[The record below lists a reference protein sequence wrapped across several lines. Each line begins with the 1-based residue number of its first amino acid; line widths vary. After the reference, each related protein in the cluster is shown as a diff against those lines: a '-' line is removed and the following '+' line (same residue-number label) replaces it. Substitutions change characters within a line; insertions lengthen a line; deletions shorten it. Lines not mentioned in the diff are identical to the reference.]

1 MERAKIT
8 GEVEIAPAKFAKL
21 KKEVSNISELQ
32 KKIEEF
38 LAASTTEL
46 VEIILTG
53 AICLDASDIHIE
65 PEETESKFR
74 IRIDGVLHDVMNLN
88 PKTYKSIL
96 SRIKLLSGL
105 KLNVADR
112 PQDGRFTISISRA
125 TAKGREEDLSS
136 STSRA
141 TAKGREED
149 LSSSTS
155 QSLEPETPGSV
166 DELRSSSPFANARVK
181 EDQGYTIEIRASALP
196 AEYGESIVLRLL
208 NPKSLIEIEALGLRK
223 DLIEIFKQEIK
234 RPNGMIIVTGPT
246 GSGKT
251 TSLYAVLKRI
261 NNPEIKIITI
271 EDPVEYHLG
280 GLSQTQVD
288 PSKGYTFASGLRSI
302 MRQDP
307 DVILVGEIRD
317 LETAD
322 IACQAAL
329 TGHLVFSTLH
339 TNDAAG
345 AIARLV
351 DLGVKPFSIA
361 PALNMVVAQRLPR
374 KVCKKCAKSV
384 HASPADLKKIKKGLA
399 GVKKEILPPSFFQA
413 RPTIPQVKG
422 CEFCN
427 FTGYKGRIGIF
438 ETFLVDDQM
447 EKFILTL
454 PSIVAMKE
462 SAIKKG
468 MVLMSQD
475 GLIKVLEGTTTIE
488 EIERVAGE

>member
-8 GEVEIAPAKFAKL
+8 GEVEIASARFAKL
-21 KKEVSNISELQ
+21 KKEISNLSELK

-38 LAASTTEL
+38 LAASVTEL

-65 PEETESKFR
+65 PEETQAKFR

-125 TAKGREEDLSS
+125 TAKE
-136 STSRA
+136 
-141 TAKGREED
+141 REED

-155 QSLEPETPGSV
+155 QSLEPETPGSVDELRSSSPFANARVV

-261 NNPEIKIITI
+261 NKPEIKIITI

-288 PSKGYTFASGLRSI
+288 PSKGYTFASGLKSI

-317 LETAD
+317 LETAE

-351 DLGVKPFSIA
+351 DLGVKPISIA

-384 HASPADLKKIKKGLA
+384 PASPADLKKIKKGLA

-413 RPTIPQVKG
+413 RPKITQVKG

-454 PSIVAMKE
+454 PSIVAMRE

-468 MVLMSQD
+468 MVLMNQD
-475 GLIKVLEGTTTIE
+475 GLIKVLEGTTTLE

>member
-8 GEVEIAPAKFAKL
+8 GEVEIASARFAKL
-21 KKEVSNISELQ
+21 KKEVSNIPKLK

-38 LAASTTEL
+38 LTASVTEL

-53 AICLDASDIHIE
+53 AICLEASDIHIE
-65 PEETESKFR
+65 PEETQAKFR
-74 IRIDGVLHDVMNLN
+74 IRIDGILHDVMNLN

-112 PQDGRFTISISRA
+112 PQDGRFIISISRA

-136 STSRA
+136 
-141 TAKGREED
+141 
-149 LSSSTS
+149 LTS
-155 QSLEPETPGSV
+155 QSLEPETPGS
-166 DELRSSSPFANARVK
+166 K

-261 NNPEIKIITI
+261 NKPEIKIITI

-288 PSKGYTFASGLRSI
+288 PSKGYTFASGLKSI

-317 LETAD
+317 LETAE

-351 DLGVKPFSIA
+351 DLGVKPISIA

-384 HASPADLKKIKKGLA
+384 PASPADLKKIKKGLA

-413 RPTIPQVKG
+413 RPKITQVKG

-468 MVLMSQD
+468 MVLMNQD
-475 GLIKVLEGTTTIE
+475 GLIKVLEGTTTLE